1 MAIDECYIEVME
13 ADELRARRDAL
24 GMSRDELARE
34 LCVTAVTIWRWETGG
49 RKIPPYL
56 SLALETIE
64 RKHKEKDNKR
74 A

>member
-1 MAIDECYIEVME
+1 MVTEECNIRVME

-34 LCVTAVTIWRWETGG
+34 LCVTAVTVWRWEKGE
-49 RKIPPYL
+49 RKIPPFL
-56 SLALETIE
+56 PLALETIE
-64 RKHKEKDNKR
+64 RRHEEKGDKR